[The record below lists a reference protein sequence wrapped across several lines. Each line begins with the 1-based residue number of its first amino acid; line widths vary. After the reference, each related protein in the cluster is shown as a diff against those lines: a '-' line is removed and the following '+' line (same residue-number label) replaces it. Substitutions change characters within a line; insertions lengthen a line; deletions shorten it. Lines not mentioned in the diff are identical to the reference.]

1 MSLTDRLV
9 EAGAWAPGPRPQEII
24 IDLDAPPDAGVP
36 GPCPTCGGRGF
47 LDLIDVVKRVQHE
60 HCVDCRANWSRPI

>member
-9 EAGAWAPGPRPQEII
+9 QAGAWAPNPQPQETI
-24 IDLDAPPDAGVP
+24 IDLDAQADAGMP
-36 GPCPTCGGRGF
+36 APCSTCGGRGF

-60 HCVDCRANWSRPI
+60 HCVDCRATWSRPI